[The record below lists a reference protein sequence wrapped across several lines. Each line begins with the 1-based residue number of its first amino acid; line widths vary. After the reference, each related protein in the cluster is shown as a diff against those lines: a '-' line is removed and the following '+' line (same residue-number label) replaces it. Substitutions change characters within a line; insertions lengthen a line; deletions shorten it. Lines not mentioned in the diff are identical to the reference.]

1 MDEKENIAFRFREPL
16 IICAAAKVFTWAVL
30 IVCTAL
36 VWGTHHFGTTIKHTV
51 INWDA
56 IWYLKIVMEGYNDP
70 RKTAFFPLLPAAI
83 KIFSYFIKDTAWAG
97 IIISNVASFFSAI
110 FLYNLTLKFSTK
122 KAAMY
127 ACAILGAAPTAV
139 FFVSIYTEP
148 FFLALSCA
156 FFISLFSKKWFSA
169 ALLAAFASACRLT
182 GLFLIL
188 PFAAA
193 YLTQRMEN
201 DGRWKIIVYTAVM
214 LSGTGAYA
222 FFLYLNTGDPFIF
235 IRSQAALWN
244 SRTAIVMPF
253 SIYIKNLGDFFSVI
267 SGFNPQKTALSSVY
281 FTAAIVFLIIGG
293 LSIRKYGFENILYL
307 GLFTIFLS
315 TQPTTMSYSRYL
327 ASVPQFWIIPA
338 VYLSEKKLPKAAFL
352 AVISA
357 LLAWQVLINLRW
369 IAGFWVA

>member
-1 MDEKENIAFRFREPL
+1 
-16 IICAAAKVFTWAVL
+16 
-30 IVCTAL
+30 
-36 VWGTHHFGTTIKHTV
+36 
-51 INWDA
+51 
-56 IWYLKIVMEGYNDP
+56 MEGYDTA

-83 KIFSYFIKDTAWAG
+83 KLFSFFIKDPAWAG

-110 FLYNLTLKFSTK
+110 FLYNLALKSFTK

-127 ACAILGAAPTAV
+127 ACAIFSAAPTAI
-139 FFVSIYTEP
+139 FFTSIYTEP
-148 FFLALSCA
+148 LFLALSCA

-169 ALLAAFASACRLT
+169 ALLAAFACACRLT

-193 YLTQRMEN
+193 YLTQSMEK
-201 DGRWKIIVYTAVM
+201 GGHWKIIVYTAVI

-235 IRSQAALWN
+235 IRSQSVLWN
-244 SRTAIVMPF
+244 NRTAIVMPF
-253 SIYIKNLGDFFSVI
+253 SLYIKNLGDLFSVI
-267 SGFNPQKTALSSVY
+267 SGFNPQKTALSSLY

-327 ASVPQFWIIPA
+327 ASIPQFWIIPA
-338 VYLSEKKLPKAAFL
+338 LYLSERNTPKVALF

-357 LLAWQVLINLRW
+357 LLAWQVLIDMRW